1 MPSKTA
7 DKIIADLNKRFGTG
21 TAYYAKD
28 MPPIEFLS
36 TGSLTLDFALGTGG
50 VPRNRVMEIFGPEG
64 SGKTTLALLIACQF
78 IDAQPDR
85 NVLFLDMEHKLT
97 PEWMELLVG
106 PERMDNIVVAEP
118 ETIEQGTEMF
128 RRIVPTG
135 DVSVTI
141 LDSIGGAPTNMMF
154 SDKRDV
160 AKQADQQGGNA
171 KGVTQFARFAS
182 NLSAKYDCLT
192 IGINQ
197 VRDKMNA
204 MHAGAI
210 DTPGGRGWRHACVLR
225 IKMKQG
231 YEAYSVKVN
240 GEDIQVGY
248 DVIAHVVKNHVSSGE
263 GRTATWHFFNQESE
277 KYGPV
282 GIDTLEEII
291 RLSKLTGVV
300 TRAGAYYRHAAL
312 PGGQVM
318 GEEKLGEAIRSDKAL
333 ERTLAS
339 EVLAALSAPDADL
352 SQISPIVP
360 IEDSDREQPKGKMGM
375 ASVPPAGSGAGD
387 ES

>member
-1 MPSKTA
+1 MPSRTA
-7 DKIIADLNKRFGTG
+7 DKFIADLNKRFGSG

-28 MPPIEFLS
+28 MPPIEFRS

-64 SGKTTLALLIACQF
+64 SGKTTLALLIASQF
-78 IDAQPDR
+78 IDAEPDR
-85 NVLFLDMEHKLT
+85 SVLFLDMEHKLT
-97 PEWMELLVG
+97 PEWMALLVG
-106 PERMDNIVVAEP
+106 EERMDSIIIAEP
-118 ETIEQGTEMF
+118 ETIEEATEIY
-128 RRIVPTG
+128 RRVLPSG
-135 DVSVTI
+135 DISVCI

-160 AKQADQQGGNA
+160 AKNADQQGGNA

-182 NLSAKYDCLT
+182 NLSAKYSCLT

-197 VRDKMNA
+197 VRDKMNS
-204 MHAGAI
+204 MYAGAI

-231 YEAYSVKVN
+231 YESYTVKVN
-240 GEDIQVGY
+240 GEEVKVGY
-248 DVIAHVVKNHVSSGE
+248 DVIAHVVKNHVASGE

-277 KYGPV
+277 KYGQV
-282 GIDTLEEII
+282 GIDTLEETI

-300 TRAGAYYRHAAL
+300 VRAGAYYRHAAL

-318 GEEKLGEAIRSDKAL
+318 GEEKLGEAIRADEKVRDAIVSDVMAVL
-333 ERTLAS
+333 S
-339 EVLAALSAPDADL
+339 EPDADL
-352 SQISPIVP
+352 SAVSPIVP
-360 IEDSDREQPKGKMGM
+360 VEEEDEDRPKGRMGM
-375 ASVPPAGSGAGD
+375 KAVPPV
-387 ES
+387 EEV